1 MQEQPKVQELVE
13 ELKQRGFTLSEIIN
27 ILASIIQRQMMYGG
41 DLNDTLQYELT
52 KAKTLR
58 TRITDYKELL
68 SCLLKD

>member
-1 MQEQPKVQELVE
+1 VQEQPKVQELVE